1 MGDWLFSY
9 DTLNRLT
16 SSLAMVGPYASQN
29 GCWAYDSFGNRTA
42 ESWQT
47 AACPTPETS
56 VPATASY
63 NGSNQVTWTS
73 VNAAVNGFTYDS
85 AGNVIYDGANYYAYD
100 AEGRLCAVQT
110 RLNGSVTGQYQYL
123 YNAEGTRVG
132 KASFTGTF
140 PWKTTCAAPGA
151 ASGFNL
157 TNQYLLD
164 QGGNQVTEL
173 NGTGGWVHSNV
184 WAGAHLDATYDTSGL
199 HFHLADPLGTRR
211 VQANVYGVIEENFQS
226 LPFGDGLAAVANPN
240 CLPANHCYSED
251 ATEHHFTGKERDTE
265 SGNDYFGARYYASS
279 MGRWL
284 SPDWSVK
291 TEPVPYAKLGDPQTL
306 NLYAYVG
313 NNPLSRADADGHE
326 SGYQYSPDTY
336 GMRGPGDPDY
346 DRDVTSPQ
354 AVRTQIQ
361 AMALMSAP
369 FLGSAIVSELGRPA
383 LALAARI
390 AGPAYLAL
398 NVMGTRAAQTL
409 VSARDAVSGSLGAI
423 KDAAASGE
431 ISLSGPTASRLS
443 SAMNSISN
451 NFTNSDINGAVKQS
465 ITGVEAGGDHVQ
477 ELLQTG
483 NSLASLSKILTG
495 ALQNPNLSDQTR
507 SLFQGAVNAI
517 KPAIDQIYKLQL

>member
-1 MGDWLFSY
+1 
-9 DTLNRLT
+9 
-16 SSLAMVGPYASQN
+16 
-29 GCWAYDSFGNRTA
+29 
-42 ESWQT
+42 
-47 AACPTPETS
+47 
-56 VPATASY
+56 
-63 NGSNQVTWTS
+63 
-73 VNAAVNGFTYDS
+73 
-85 AGNVIYDGANYYAYD
+85 
-100 AEGRLCAVQT
+100 
-110 RLNGSVTGQYQYL
+110 
-123 YNAEGTRVG
+123 
-132 KASFTGTF
+132 
-140 PWKTTCAAPGA
+140 
-151 ASGFNL
+151 
-157 TNQYLLD
+157 
-164 QGGNQVTEL
+164 
-173 NGTGGWVHSNV
+173 
-184 WAGAHLDATYDTSGL
+184 
-199 HFHLADPLGTRR
+199 LGTRR